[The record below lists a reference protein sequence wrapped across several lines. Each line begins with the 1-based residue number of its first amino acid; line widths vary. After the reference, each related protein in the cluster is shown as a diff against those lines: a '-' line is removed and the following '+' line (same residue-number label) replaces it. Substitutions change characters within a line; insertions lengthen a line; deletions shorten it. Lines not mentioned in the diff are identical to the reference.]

1 MNDGVNGVADLL
13 LETLLEVRAGD
24 TDGIQHLFDLDA
36 LAGVIAAI
44 AKILVYIF
52 LLIMLYNFNKLRT
65 DYEKRR
71 ERENK

>member
-13 LETLLEVRAGD
+13 LEALLEVRAGD
-24 TDGIQHLFDLDA
+24 ADGIQHLLDLDA